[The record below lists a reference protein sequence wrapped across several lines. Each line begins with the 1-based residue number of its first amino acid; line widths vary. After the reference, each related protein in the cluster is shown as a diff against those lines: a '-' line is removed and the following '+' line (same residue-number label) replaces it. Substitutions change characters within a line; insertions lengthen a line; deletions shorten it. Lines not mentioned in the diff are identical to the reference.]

1 MDLLEQE
8 KERLL
13 REYRCET
20 IAQVLELLE
29 KRLAALK
36 NREEVYTGIYDTGAV
51 ESSRWKKQ

>member
-8 KERLL
+8 KARLL

-20 IAQVLELLE
+20 IFQVLELLE

-36 NREEVYTGIYDTGAV
+36 NKKELYTEIYDIGAV